1 MDRYH
6 TFLLILVFSLIISV
20 VAILATSKNEHE
32 LDPMKGEIE
41 GASVCGTHTT
51 WNKAI
56 TKCVIDDKT
65 LCGDHT
71 TLVDGKCVVAE
82 SACLRT
88 TKLDNGQCKL
98 HTDLADAMN
107 SNYCVFYDHG
117 GYGGGLRK
125 HNMTSKYDMTRTEV
139 VIPET
144 ALDPKDQRQLMNPR
158 R

>member
-1 MDRYH
+1 M
-6 TFLLILVFSLIISV
+6 
-20 VAILATSKNEHE
+20 
-32 LDPMKGEIE
+32 
-41 GASVCGTHTT
+41 CGTHTT
-51 WNKAI
+51 WNEAI
-56 TKCVIDDKT
+56 TKCVIDSNDTT

-125 HNMTSKYDMTRTEV
+125 YDMTSGATTAAQTEV
-139 VIPET
+139 VIPES
-144 ALDPKDQRQLMNPR
+144 ALDPKDSRQLMNPR